1 MKIRAATLDDIPAL
15 VALNADVQAHHVAAE
30 PGIYRTPDPEVVAA
44 WFRGEHE
51 RTLPVVVSFRWWR
64 MGHQDTEAFHKRLD
78 DDDCGRALGLGPVA
92 PMQAVVELNDWIV
105 RKEIP

>member
-1 MKIRAATLDDIPAL
+1 MSGPS
-15 VALNADVQAHHVAAE
+15 H
-30 PGIYRTPDPEVVAA
+30 TPDNERALLEQITSLKAELTRARELLV
-44 WFRGEHE
+44 WFRADHE
-51 RTLPVVVSFRWWR
+51 RVLPVVVNFRWWR